1 PTSSSRSATCGWA
14 APARHDRPRRVPS
27 RRRAGVRRHDDAQHL
42 RGRRPSRQAR
52 AAAGACR
59 ARPPRAALRLPR
71 AHRAGARAAAGVLR
85 AAAGVA
91 GDGALHLRPH
101 ARRRLARLDPRQLR
115 ADRREP
121 VRRRLVRELGDH
133 RGRDLRR
140 RARARRVRL
149 LRAVTRADPRPGR
162 AALRAAAAVLDRHR
176 HRSDGADVPAD
187 HAAGP
192 HRHPPAGRAR
202 HLGRHPAHRDLHP
215 QGLHGL
221 DPAVL
226 RGVRP
231 PLRGEAV
238 ADPAR
243 RRRAD
248 RAAGAGVRR
257 GVDAR
262 AGVGQLPRAVPAD
275 PPHPAAA
282 RRGADVHLLHRGRA
296 GGPAAAVGVR
306 ADLLRPDH
314 RHVLPRQ
321 PPVRVPVPR
330 RDQELMA
337 AITTQALVKEYP
349 GGVRGV
355 DGVDVTIADGEFFA
369 LLGPSG
375 CGKTTLLRSIAG
387 LETITEGTLIIGDR
401 DVTRLEPGQRGVA
414 MVFQDYA
421 LFPHMDVADNIAY
434 PLKIR
439 REPRGARRAVAKE
452 VGDGL
457 SLTGLLQRR
466 PGQLSGG
473 QQQRVALARAVATRP
488 EVLLLDEPLSNLDAR
503 LRLEA
508 RTFLKELQ
516 RELGVTTVFV
526 THDQAEALALAD
538 RIAVMREGKLQQVG
552 TPREV
557 FATPA
562 TTFVA
567 GFIGST
573 PMNLLPARVEGGR
586 VRLGEASV
594 PVPRDA
600 EGIVADGAEVVWGA
614 RPEYLG
620 W

>member
-1 PTSSSRSATCGWA
+1 
-14 APARHDRPRRVPS
+14 
-27 RRRAGVRRHDDAQHL
+27 
-42 RGRRPSRQAR
+42 
-52 AAAGACR
+52 
-59 ARPPRAALRLPR
+59 
-71 AHRAGARAAAGVLR
+71 
-85 AAAGVA
+85 
-91 GDGALHLRPH
+91 
-101 ARRRLARLDPRQLR
+101 
-115 ADRREP
+115 
-121 VRRRLVRELGDH
+121 
-133 RGRDLRR
+133 
-140 RARARRVRL
+140 
-149 LRAVTRADPRPGR
+149 
-162 AALRAAAAVLDRHR
+162 
-176 HRSDGADVPAD
+176 
-187 HAAGP
+187 
-192 HRHPPAGRAR
+192 
-202 HLGRHPAHRDLHP
+202 
-215 QGLHGL
+215 
-221 DPAVL
+221 
-226 RGVRP
+226 
-231 PLRGEAV
+231 
-238 ADPAR
+238 
-243 RRRAD
+243 
-248 RAAGAGVRR
+248 
-257 GVDAR
+257 
-262 AGVGQLPRAVPAD
+262 
-275 PPHPAAA
+275 
-282 RRGADVHLLHRGRA
+282 
-296 GGPAAAVGVR
+296 
-306 ADLLRPDH
+306 
-314 RHVLPRQ
+314 
-321 PPVRVPVPR
+321 
-330 RDQELMA
+330 MA

-457 SLTGLLQRR
+457 SLTGLLERR

-620 W
+620 WSTEPVAEGIEAEVTVVENLGASVLVTTHAGEHRLQLVLDEDDEPAPGARGWVTARAHRTLLFDAASGRRIAPESAEDDGGAVAGEGRPVEAGA